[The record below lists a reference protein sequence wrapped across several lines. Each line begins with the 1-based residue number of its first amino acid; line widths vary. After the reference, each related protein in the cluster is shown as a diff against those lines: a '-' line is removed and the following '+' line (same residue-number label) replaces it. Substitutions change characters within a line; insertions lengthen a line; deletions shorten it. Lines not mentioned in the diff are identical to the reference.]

1 MVSRGQEREA
11 FMAGAMAVLDR
22 YGGLIDELERGGRA
36 LSRVGMVSGMATKK
50 YTVTLPEELAEEI
63 RREVGP
69 GGFSAY
75 VTHAIERQRERDRL
89 GELVAWMQE
98 EGGPL
103 TGEEMA
109 EAEAER
115 RELERY
121 FAEREAGPGSGNS
134 GSDLP
139 MAG

>member
-1 MVSRGQEREA
+1 
-11 FMAGAMAVLDR
+11 
-22 YGGLIDELERGGRA
+22 
-36 LSRVGMVSGMATKK
+36 MATKK

-75 VTHAIERQRERDRL
+75 VTHAIERQREQDRL

-103 TGEEMA
+103 TEEELA

-121 FAEREAGPGSGNS
+121 FAERGATAENG

-139 MAG
+139 MVG